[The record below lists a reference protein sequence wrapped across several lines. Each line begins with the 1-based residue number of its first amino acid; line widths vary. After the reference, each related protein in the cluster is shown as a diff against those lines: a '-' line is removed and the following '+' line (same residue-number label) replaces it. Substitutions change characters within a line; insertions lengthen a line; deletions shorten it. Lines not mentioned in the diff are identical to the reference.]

1 MKISYENKELI
12 RHIQDICLRINQYTD
27 YVAFYHFSGHVNGFD
42 IRVCKSKEDY
52 NNRIYA
58 KELYTNLFED
68 DELYNELS
76 EILET
81 LQGYENGSK
90 EVQVSETSI

>member
-12 RHIQDICLRINQYTD
+12 RQIQDVCLRINQYTE
-27 YVAFYHFSGHVNGFD
+27 YVAFYSFSGHVNNFEV
-42 IRVCKSKEDY
+42 RVGKSKEDF
-52 NNRIYA
+52 NNDIYRA
-58 KELYTNLFED
+58 SVYMNIREED
-68 DELYNELS
+68 ETHNILS